1 MAYTPTTWA
10 DGDLITAA
18 KMNKLEQGVA
28 NEQVGPPGPDGPQGS
43 PGPGVPTGGT
53 AGQML
58 KKASDTDYD
67 TEWVDAPGVQSE
79 AVQTITV
86 LTQTQYDALSTKDA
100 ATLYIIKE

>member
-10 DGDLITAA
+10 DGDIITAE

-28 NEQVGPPGPDGPQGS
+28 DGQ
-43 PGPGVPTGGT
+43 
-53 AGQML
+53 
-58 KKASDTDYD
+58 
-67 TEWVDAPGVQSE
+67 GVQSE
-79 AVQTITV
+79 AVQTIAV